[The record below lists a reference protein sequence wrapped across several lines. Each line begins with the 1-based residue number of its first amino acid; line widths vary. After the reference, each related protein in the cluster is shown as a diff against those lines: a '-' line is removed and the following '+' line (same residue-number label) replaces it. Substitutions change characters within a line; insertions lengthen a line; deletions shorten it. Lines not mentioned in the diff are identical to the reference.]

1 MNIRVPFLPLMTK
14 PISVERGLEITL
26 LLVLSGA
33 MLLFV
38 GMSDALDWS
47 LDLDGWG
54 FYPGSAGVILLVV
67 GVFWMASIIKRM
79 RRFKSM
85 MKERSKALFVRS
97 LDELEYM
104 AWRLPSKYDVLL
116 SEKKREMGLK

>member
-38 GMSDALDWS
+38 GISDALDWS

-97 LDELEYM
+97 LDELEYT

>member
-1 MNIRVPFLPLMTK
+1 MTK